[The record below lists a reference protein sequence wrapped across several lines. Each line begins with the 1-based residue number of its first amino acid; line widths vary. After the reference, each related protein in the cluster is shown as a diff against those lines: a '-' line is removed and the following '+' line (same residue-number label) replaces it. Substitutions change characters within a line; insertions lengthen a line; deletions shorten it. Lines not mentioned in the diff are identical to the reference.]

1 MVIRLCVRVSERGL
15 PAVITVRDA
24 FRRLV
29 FFKTTRKSKNA
40 LRFCACGKIII
51 VTVRPI
57 DEKYGAVTKVI
68 RLTEGSCGIFGLS
81 FEFEKTSSKKQH
93 FYLSDK
99 NYGFPV
105 AEALLKFFGAR
116 R

>member
-1 MVIRLCVRVSERGL
+1 MEIRLSLRVSERGL

-24 FRRLV
+24 LRRLV

-40 LRFCACGKIII
+40 LRFCVCGKIII

-57 DEKYGAVTKVI
+57 NEKYGAVTKVI
-68 RLTEGSCGIFGLS
+68 RLTEESCGIFGLS
-81 FEFEKTSSKKQH
+81 FEFKKAGSGKQR

-99 NYGFPV
+99 NYGFPI
-105 AEALLKFFGAR
+105 AEALLKFFGAG
-116 R
+116 